1 MEIFMKNLIL
11 GLTFIC
17 SLSIHASDSFLGKS
31 FITDRGEVIIQNE
44 AAQEIY
50 EMLEDSGAMR
60 SSDVRLLSLGD
71 ELRSTKIYSPKLKF
85 TCEKVIYY
93 TKSNDSESSPH
104 FSCSL

>member
-1 MEIFMKNLIL
+1 MKKLIL
-11 GLTFIC
+11 VLTFFC
-17 SLSIHASDSFLGKS
+17 SLSIQADDSFLRKS
-31 FITDRGEVIIQNE
+31 FVTENGEAIIQNE

-71 ELRSTKIYSPKLKF
+71 ELRSTKIYSPKLTF
-85 TCEKVIYY
+85 TCEKAIYY